1 MMIKYRSV
9 ASKDILYR
17 HLPEAER
24 PEWLSAH
31 IIDEEGNVFLFV
43 VDESRMVKPTDL
55 FYSEMANG
63 NRYGDW
69 GEPIKNVPNHI
80 TSLFGCDKSKIAD
93 DIRAI
98 LKAVD
103 CITNIPAQFI
113 KNEVVTIIA

>member
-1 MMIKYRSV
+1 MTIEYRSD

-24 PEWLSAH
+24 PERLSAH

-43 VDESRMVKPTDL
+43 VDESRTVKPTDL

-69 GEPIKNVPNHI
+69 VGSKLI
-80 TSLFGCDKSKIAD
+80 TSPV
-93 DIRAI
+93 I
-98 LKAVD
+98 LHPFSAVMKAGLLMTFVR
-103 CITNIPAQFI
+103 F
-113 KNEVVTIIA
+113 